1 MNLEKFIKNKKA
13 LVTLIAACTIVIIS
27 LGIRQTFGMFYFDF
41 SVDLDI
47 TLSQFGF
54 ALGLQLFLWGAF
66 APWFGVI
73 TDKYGGHIAVF
84 IGFIFYLLGI
94 LMLVSEYNT
103 GLYFVTG
110 IGVLIGIALG
120 GTAISIP
127 VSVVAKHFPESNRT
141 LAIGIVT
148 AAGSFGYFVS
158 PVFTRYSLVEYGWE
172 STLLIFAAFII
183 AGLFLAFYLT
193 TPKDVVGGKINDDQ
207 TATEALKEAFK
218 SKSFIYLTLGF
229 FVCGWHIALVA
240 THIPMYINDRGLPEW
255 CTVTI
260 LSMIGLFNIAGTL
273 TSGYLAQKFSKKLIL
288 STIYLAR
295 GLVIAIFIFLPP
307 SPIIAVFFGIAFGFL
322 WLSTVPPT
330 MGLVGFIFGTKYIGL
345 LYGIVFLS
353 HQVGSFLGAYL
364 GGVFHDLYGSYDYAW
379 YISIGLSIFAGLIH
393 LPIIEKQSKRLQTCL
408 LYTSDAA
415 DE

>member
-1 MNLEKFIKNKKA
+1 MSSEKFIKNKTVLIT
-13 LVTLIAACTIVIIS
+13 LVSACFIVIIS

-41 SVDLDI
+41 STDLGI

-54 ALGLQLFLWGAF
+54 ALGLQMFLWGAF

-110 IGVLIGIALG
+110 IGVLIGVALG

-127 VSVVAKHFPESNRT
+127 VSVVAKHFPQSNRT
-141 LAIGIVT
+141 AAIGIVT

-158 PVFTRYSLVEYGWE
+158 PVFTRYSLVEFGWE
-172 STLLIFAAFII
+172 STLLIFAVFIF
-183 AGLFLAFYLT
+183 AGLLLAFYLT
-193 TPKDVVGGKINDDQ
+193 TPKDVVGGIVDDKQ
-207 TATEALKEAFK
+207 TASEALQEAFK

-240 THIPMYINDRGLPEW
+240 THIPIYINDRGLPEW

-273 TSGYLAQKFSKKLIL
+273 TSGYLAQKLSKKLIL

-295 GLVIAIFIFLPP
+295 GLVIALFIFLPP
-307 SPIIAVFFGIAFGFL
+307 SPIIAVLFGVMFGFL

-379 YISIGLSIFAGLIH
+379 YISIALSIFAGLIH
-393 LPIIEKQSKRLQTCL
+393 LPIIEKQVARLQT
-408 LYTSDAA
+408 T
-415 DE
+415 

>member
-1 MNLEKFIKNKKA
+1 MNSEKFIKNKTV
-13 LVTLIAACTIVIIS
+13 LVTLISACTIVIIS

-41 SVDLDI
+41 SVDLGI

-54 ALGLQLFLWGAF
+54 ALGLQMFLWGAF
-66 APWFGVI
+66 APWFGII

-94 LMLVSEYNT
+94 LLLVSEYNT

-127 VSVVAKHFPESNRT
+127 VSVVAKHFPASNRT
-141 LAIGIVT
+141 AAIGIVT

-172 STLLIFAAFII
+172 NTLLIFGFFILI
-183 AGLFLAFYLT
+183 GLILAFYLT
-193 TPKDVVGGKINDDQ
+193 TPKDVVGGKINDNQ
-207 TATEALKEAFK
+207 TAKEALAEAFK
-218 SKSFIYLTLGF
+218 NKSFIYLTLGF

-240 THIPMYINDRGLPEW
+240 THIPVYINDRGLPEW

-260 LSMIGLFNIAGTL
+260 LSLIGLFNIAGTL
-273 TSGYLAQKFSKKLIL
+273 TSGYLAQKLSKKLIL
-288 STIYLAR
+288 SSIYLAR

-307 SPIIAVFFGIAFGFL
+307 SPITAVFFGITFGFL

-379 YISIGLSIFAGLIH
+379 YISIALSVFAGLIH
-393 LPIIEKQSKRLQTCL
+393 LPIIEKQVSRLQT
-408 LYTSDAA
+408 A
-415 DE
+415 

>member
-1 MNLEKFIKNKKA
+1 MSAEKFIKNKTVLIT
-13 LVTLIAACTIVIIS
+13 LVSACLIVIVS

-41 SVDLDI
+41 STDLGI

-54 ALGLQLFLWGAF
+54 ALGLQMFLWGAF

-84 IGFIFYLLGI
+84 IGFIFYLLGV
-94 LMLVSEYNT
+94 LMLISDYNT

-127 VSVVAKHFPESNRT
+127 VSVVAKHFPQSNRT
-141 LAIGIVT
+141 AAIGIVT
-148 AAGSFGYFVS
+148 AAGSFGYFIS

-172 STLLIFAAFII
+172 TTLIFFASLLFIALI
-183 AGLFLAFYLT
+183 LAFFLT
-193 TPKDVVGGKINDDQ
+193 TPKNVVGGKIDDDQ
-207 TATEALKEAFK
+207 TAMEALNEAFK
-218 SKSFIYLTLGF
+218 SKSYVYLTLGF

-240 THIPMYINDRGLPEW
+240 THIPVYINDRGLPEW

-260 LSMIGLFNIAGTL
+260 LSMIGLFNIVGTL
-273 TSGYLAQKFSKKLIL
+273 TSGYLAQKLSKKLML
-288 STIYLAR
+288 SAIYLAR

-307 SPIIAVFFGIAFGFL
+307 SPIIAVLFGITFGFL

-353 HQVGSFLGAYL
+353 HQIGSFFGAYL
-364 GGVFHDLYGSYDYAW
+364 GGLFHDTYGSYDYAW
-379 YISIGLSIFAGLIH
+379 YLAIALSVFAAIIH
-393 LPIIEKQSKRLQTCL
+393 LPIKEEPVLRLKT
-408 LYTSDAA
+408 
-415 DE
+415 E